1 MLVDIWRSLAD
12 GPPIDEQRT
21 IRQAAAQIP
30 NMQPAASS
38 SGSGAVTSR
47 DSDDEVDPNNA
58 NSIPFGLSSGDPYD
72 DLEDDDDY

>member
-1 MLVDIWRSLAD
+1 
-12 GPPIDEQRT
+12 
-21 IRQAAAQIP
+21 
-30 NMQPAASS
+30 MQPAASS

-58 NSIPFGLSSGDPYD
+58 NSIPFGLSSGDPYE